1 MPKPNRR
8 LSGETVST
16 PIRHYTSS
24 KAWDEFYNLIGRIVV
39 TINSAHWCVF
49 EMMGILLNTSR
60 EDTTPIYYSLKAD
73 AAQRDLTLAIM
84 SDRLSE
90 PSEADLAKRIS
101 ITINDLGKASG
112 LRNAFIHTHWSM
124 EWGNDKLVV
133 TDGKPH
139 PKLRMDDLFGQ
150 GSELLAT
157 LDEIIDR
164 LLAHCDELE
173 ETPSVQKLRTRMS
186 SNRT

>member
-1 MPKPNRR
+1 M
-8 LSGETVST
+8 STV
-16 PIRHYTSS
+16 RHSKSS

-39 TINSAHWCVF
+39 TINTAHWCVF

-84 SDRLSE
+84 ADRLTD
-90 PSEADLAKRIS
+90 PTEAALAKRIAE
-101 ITINDLGKASG
+101 TINELGKASG

-124 EWGNDKLVV
+124 NYSDNALVV

-139 PKLRMDDLFGQ
+139 PRLRMNDLYAQGNELLVQLDDLI
-150 GSELLAT
+150 T
-157 LDEIIDR
+157 R
-164 LLAHCDELE
+164 LLSQCDELE
-173 ETPSVQKLRTRMS
+173 ETPSVQKLRKRMGG
-186 SNRT
+186 NRM